1 MFLLLPSSRRW
12 LLLPKQGPLPEC
24 IFTSSALIRRKRRP
38 ACLLSAGSLTS
49 FSLLISLKGR
59 KKSQRYCS
67 SLDCVALGPAF
78 SRHYGARA
86 AKNRRLKGFLEL
98 SLSLFSQRERERGVL
113 FYDMSLDWP
122 LPALALGMGHAAK
135 LAVVGPSGDF
145 TPVRRRRKS
154 ERKRDCSRIEMSVNT
169 FYSVPAWLISGH

>member
-98 SLSLFSQRERERGVL
+98 SLSLFSQRERERSTFLRYVTRLATACTCTRHGAR
-113 FYDMSLDWP
+113 SQTRSCRP
-122 LPALALGMGHAAK
+122 L
-135 LAVVGPSGDF
+135 
-145 TPVRRRRKS
+145 R
-154 ERKRDCSRIEMSVNT
+154 
-169 FYSVPAWLISGH
+169 